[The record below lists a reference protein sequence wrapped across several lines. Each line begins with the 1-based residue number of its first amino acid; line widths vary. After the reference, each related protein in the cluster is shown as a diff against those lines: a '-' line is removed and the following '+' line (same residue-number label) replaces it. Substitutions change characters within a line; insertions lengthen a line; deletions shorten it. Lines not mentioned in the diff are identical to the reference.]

1 MKKFLL
7 SATLVVAFSLTSFAN
22 TKEEGN
28 KAEPKKE
35 SKTETVITMEDQDL
49 SDGCVTVTHR
59 WADGESDGE
68 GGMTLTFHKL
78 EFTVCF

>member
-28 KAEPKKE
+28 KAEPKKD
-35 SKTETVITMEDQDL
+35 SKTETVITIEDQDL
-49 SDGCVTVTHR
+49 SDGCLTVTYR
-59 WADGESDGE
+59 WAEGTGDGE
-68 GGMTLTFHKL
+68 GGMILTFHKV

>member
-1 MKKFLL
+1 MKKLFF
-7 SATLVVAFSLTSFAN
+7 SAILMIAFTVTSFAN

-35 SKTETVITMEDQDL
+35 SKTETVTTMKDQDL
-49 SDGCVTVTHR
+49 SDGCVTVTYR
-59 WADGESDGE
+59 WAEGESDGE
-68 GGMTLTFHKL
+68 GVMTLTFHKL

>member
-7 SATLVVAFSLTSFAN
+7 SATLLVAFSLTSFAN
-22 TKEEGN
+22 IKEEGN

-35 SKTETVITMEDQDL
+35 SKTKTVTTMKNQDL
-49 SDGCVTVTHR
+49 SDGCVTVTYR